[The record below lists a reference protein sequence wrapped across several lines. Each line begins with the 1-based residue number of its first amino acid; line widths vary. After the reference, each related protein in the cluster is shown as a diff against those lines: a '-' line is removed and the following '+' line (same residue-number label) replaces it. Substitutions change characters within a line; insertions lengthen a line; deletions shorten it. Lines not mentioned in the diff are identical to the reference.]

1 MMFVKKLL
9 IALTFIYF
17 PVALRAQS
25 NACTTLGQT
34 PVTAF
39 PVCGS
44 DTFSQSSVPACV
56 NGTVPVRCS
65 NSTDLN
71 VYQDLNPYWYKFTCF
86 TAGTLGLTIVPNN
99 LLDDYDWQLFD
110 VTGVDPSLVYS
121 NSKLVIGS
129 NWSGLVGVT
138 GTQAGATSLYECGS
152 TSIPA
157 TGPPIFSSMPTL
169 IKGHNYLLLISHF
182 SGDSQSGYKLS
193 FGGGT
198 ASITDTT
205 PPAIRSARTSCD
217 GTQIIVLLNKK
228 MQCGS
233 LSSGGSDF
241 ILSPAPAGIV
251 SASGSGCGIGFDMD
265 SVTLTLNGILPP
277 GDYTLTVTNGTDD
290 NTLLDNCFT
299 PVPAGSSVGFNKPA
313 VPQPT
318 PLDSL
323 TPPGCAPQVIQLVF
337 SKRIHCNSL
346 AADGSDFKITGP
358 SPVIVTGVS
367 GICDADNES
376 PVILV
381 KLSGP
386 IVVGGLYKI
395 TLTPGTDGNTV
406 IDECGQTT
414 PAGSSLTFL
423 IKDTVSAAAFT
434 DQVTLG
440 CKTDT
445 VQFAYPPQNGVDQW
459 QWVFSGPDTSLLQN
473 PRHGFPSLST
483 DVIRLIVSNGVC
495 SDTVTSDI
503 VLDNGVHAA
512 FEGPNLLCP
521 QDAAVFRNNSTG
533 QTFSWNWNFGDG
545 SGSSFQLP
553 PDHRYPQT
561 GTEHNYNVTL
571 IVQNSAGCADTA
583 TGVVDVLRS
592 CYIAVPSA
600 FTPNGDGQNDFLYP
614 LNAYKA
620 VDLDF
625 RVYNRYGQLVYETR
639 DWTRKW
645 DGTLGGRPQPAGTF
659 VWTLQYT
666 DGETGK
672 KVFSKGATIL
682 VR

>member
-1 MMFVKKLL
+1 MFVKKLL
-9 IALTFIYF
+9 IALAFIYF
-17 PVALRAQS
+17 PVALHAQT

-34 PVTAF
+34 PATAF

-44 DTFSQSSVPACV
+44 DTFSQSSVPVCF

-65 NSTDLN
+65 NSTDPN
-71 VYQDLNPYWYKFTCF
+71 IYQDLNPYWYKFTCF
-86 TAGTLGLTIVPNN
+86 TAGTLGLTIIPNN

-110 VTGVDPSLVYS
+110 VTGVDPSQVYT
-121 NSKLVIGS
+121 NAKLVIGS
-129 NWSGLVGVT
+129 NWSGLVGIT
-138 GTQAGATSLYECGS
+138 GTTTTATSLYECGS
-152 TSIPA
+152 TSIPP

-169 IKGHNYLLLISHF
+169 VKGHNYLLLISHF

-193 FGGGT
+193 FGGGS

-251 SASGSGCGIGFDMD
+251 SASGNGCATGFDMD

-277 GDYTLTVTNGTDD
+277 GGYTLTVTTGTDG

-299 PVPAGSSVGFNKPA
+299 PVPAGAFVSFNKPG

-323 TPPGCAPQVIQLVF
+323 TPPGCAPRVIQLVF
-337 SKRIHCNSL
+337 SKRIRCSSL
-346 AADGSDFKITGP
+346 ASDGSDFTITGP
-358 SPVIVTGVS
+358 SPVSVTGIS
-367 GICDADNES
+367 GVCDADNES
-376 PVILV
+376 PIILV

-395 TLTPGTDGNTV
+395 TLAPGTDGNTI
-406 IDECGQTT
+406 IDECGQMT
-414 PAGSSLTFL
+414 PTGSSLTFL
-423 IKDTVSAAAFT
+423 VKDTVSAAAFT
-434 DQVTLG
+434 DQVIPG

-445 VQFAYPPQNGVDQW
+445 VQFTYPPRNGVDQW
-459 QWVFSGPDTSLLQN
+459 QWVFNGADTSLLQN
-473 PRHGFPSLST
+473 PRHGFPNLST
-483 DVIRLIVSNGVC
+483 DTIQLIVSNDVC
-495 SDTVTSDI
+495 SDTVTSEI

-533 QTFSWNWNFGDG
+533 QTFSWNWQFGDG
-545 SGSSFQLP
+545 SGSSFQVP

-561 GTEHNYNVTL
+561 GIEHTYNVIL
-571 IVQNSAGCADTA
+571 IVQNDAGCADTA
-583 TGVVDVLRS
+583 TGKVDVLRS

-620 VDLDF
+620 VNLEF
-625 RVYNRYGQLVYETR
+625 RVYNRYGQQVFESR
-639 DWTRKW
+639 EWTRKW
-645 DGTLGGRPQPAGTF
+645 DGTLGGQPQPAGTF

-682 VR
+682 IR